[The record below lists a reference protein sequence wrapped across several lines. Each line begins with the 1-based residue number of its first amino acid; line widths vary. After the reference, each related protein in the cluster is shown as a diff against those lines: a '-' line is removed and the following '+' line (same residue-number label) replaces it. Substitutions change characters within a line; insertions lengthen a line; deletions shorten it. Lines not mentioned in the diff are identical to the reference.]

1 MKKKTRNVISFEP
14 HLRLLEKARLYVED
28 VERFLNERDTAVP
41 LLLRTLQ
48 YGDRHF
54 KRQVLLLLGGF
65 AKQEIAEPLYGIMT
79 DPEEDEDIRHDA
91 AIQLSV
97 TLPFLKDCQSLVDRL
112 LADLKSA
119 DSDLRGNAAFALA
132 WEGNTRAAIP
142 LIELLYDEDPK
153 VQQTAVN
160 ALSNLRDDRILYLM
174 IDRLEHGPREQK
186 RTILFN
192 LWRFYTRRKAVIDI
206 YLDHL
211 QHEDDELRFDALVLL
226 STLTDVED
234 YLETYRH
241 CLQDRSARIREL
253 ALRELLE
260 VEPARIAGFRST
272 IEALLQDPEMAVKQ
286 AALQLLRKL

>member
-1 MKKKTRNVISFEP
+1 MPNKTRNVIPFEP
-14 HLRLLEKARLYVED
+14 QQLLLEKARLYIED

-41 LLLRTLQ
+41 LLLRTLK

-65 AKQEIAEPLYGIMT
+65 AKQEIAEPLYAIMT
-79 DPEEDEDIRHDA
+79 DPTEDEDVRHDA

-97 TLPFLKDCQSLVDRL
+97 TFPFLKNSQGLLNRL
-112 LADLKSA
+112 LEDLKSA
-119 DSDLRGNAAFALA
+119 DSDLRADAAFALG

-142 LIELLYDEDPK
+142 LIELLYDEDSK

-160 ALSNLRDDRILYLM
+160 ALANLRDDRILDLM
-174 IDRLEHGPREQK
+174 IERLENGPREQK

-192 LWRFYTRRKAVIDI
+192 LWRFYTRRKAVIDV
-206 YLDHL
+206 YLNHL
-211 QHEDDELRFDALVLL
+211 EDEDDDLRFDALVLL
-226 STLTDVED
+226 STLTEVDQ
-234 YLETYRH
+234 YLDTYHR
-241 CLQDRSARIREL
+241 CLHDRSPRIREL

-260 VEPARIAGFRST
+260 AEPAAIGRFRST
-272 IEALLQDPEMAVKQ
+272 IETMLEDPEMPIKQ